1 MLVGPVGA
9 ERMVRSDGR
18 RVVVVEDA

>member
-9 ERMVRSDGR
+9 ERIVRSDGR